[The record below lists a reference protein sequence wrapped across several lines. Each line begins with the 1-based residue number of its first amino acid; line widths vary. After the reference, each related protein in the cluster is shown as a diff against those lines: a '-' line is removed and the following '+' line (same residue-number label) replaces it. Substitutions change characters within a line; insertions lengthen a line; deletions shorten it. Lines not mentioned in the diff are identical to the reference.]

1 MSKIK
6 VLLPEDI
13 ELETN
18 DTDENGLYL
27 GEARDNLIDAL
38 SREDSEREW
47 ELSKFSIDELEAEL
61 KRRKPF

>member
-6 VLLPEDI
+6 VLVPEDI

-18 DTDENGLYL
+18 DTNSNGLYP

>member
-6 VLLPEDI
+6 VLVPEDI

-18 DTDENGLYL
+18 DTDKDGLYP
-27 GEARDNLIDAL
+27 GEARDNLMDAI

-47 ELSKFSIDELEAEL
+47 ELSKFSTGELEKEL
-61 KRRKPF
+61 LRRKPF